1 MDDIINSRFDNN
13 GFIRLNCT
21 LGHPH
26 FFLRLLSSDRS
37 KFLAFSKKK
46 KRNDVV
52 QTFFTWN
59 NPFNLK
65 IEHSNNIEKNRNK
78 NENIFYSML
87 CILFIQICECWLL
100 TSSWGTRAWY
110 SETSC
115 DFFFRFFFSIRQTDP
130 MSLNAFDGKRKKKR
144 GWPFYYYFLSL
155 VWLKLQKV
163 FTARKRGHSLESD
176 TTLHVSKVK
185 ITLRSQY
192 KKFCKQPCSF
202 VFFVYFIFQVFPCGE

>member
-21 LGHPH
+21 LGHPLFFSIYCRPTDPNFWH
-26 FFLRLLSSDRS
+26 FQ
-37 KFLAFSKKK
+37 KKK

-87 CILFIQICECWLL
+87 CILFIQICQCWLL

-115 DFFFRFFFSIRQTDP
+115 DFFFRFFFFNPTQCQETHSTV
-130 MSLNAFDGKRKKKR
+130 NEKKNGDGL
-144 GWPFYYYFLSL
+144 F
-155 VWLKLQKV
+155 
-163 FTARKRGHSLESD
+163 
-176 TTLHVSKVK
+176 
-185 ITLRSQY
+185 III
-192 KKFCKQPCSF
+192 FCL
-202 VFFVYFIFQVFPCGE
+202 

>member
-1 MDDIINSRFDNN
+1 MY
-13 GFIRLNCT
+13 IRPSPFFFSVYCRPTDPNFW
-21 LGHPH
+21 H
-26 FFLRLLSSDRS
+26 FQ
-37 KFLAFSKKK
+37 KK
-46 KRNDVV
+46 KRNDIV
-52 QTFFTWN
+52 QTFFAWN

-202 VFFVYFIFQVFPCGE
+202 VFFVYFIFQVFPWGE